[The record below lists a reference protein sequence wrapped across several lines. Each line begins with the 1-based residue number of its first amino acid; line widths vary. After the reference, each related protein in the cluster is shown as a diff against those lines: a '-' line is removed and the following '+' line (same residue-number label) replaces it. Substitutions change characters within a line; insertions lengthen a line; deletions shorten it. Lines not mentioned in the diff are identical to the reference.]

1 MKCFDP
7 AVQAVADQKKAI
19 EALTDCGAECKE
31 VGGKKFK
38 CATFTMTNQA
48 GWTKEKCWEDTKCIA
63 GKEQAIPNSKEKLN
77 YICFSVKQKA
87 IDAFKKSSIDTMTDC
102 GTGCKEV
109 KGVKHKCAT
118 ITITGTENKTY
129 KKEKC

>member
-1 MKCFDP
+1 
-7 AVQAVADQKKAI
+7 
-19 EALTDCGAECKE
+19 
-31 VGGKKFK
+31 
-38 CATFTMTNQA
+38 MTNQA

-129 KKEKC
+129 KKEKCQTEAKCKVGEEAIPNSTEKMGYTCFFV